1 MELRKAIFI
10 KFYMDICCY
19 AKCVSPKHVELKVHN
34 KYSIAL
40 SW

>member
-1 MELRKAIFI
+1 VYFQLDMDV
-10 KFYMDICCY
+10 KFLYIYVKKDGR
-19 AKCVSPKHVELKVHN
+19 VSPKHVVLKVHN